1 MDTIDNLRLS
11 IGVELARSGAP
22 ELVHKR
28 IIGHLSAPLFRQ
40 RVLDLFLTEE
50 ERAEEERAA
59 SRGFYCVDV
68 DEGTYHMAKARDWLM
83 KLEELEDLAYECSN
97 VVLRLSER
105 VAALLKHHADV
116 LSADVLSAARLSGF
130 TIKP

>member
-1 MDTIDNLRLS
+1 MSNTIDNLRLS
-11 IGVELARSGAP
+11 IGVELTQSDTP

-28 IIGHLSAPLFRQ
+28 IIGHLSALLVHQ

-59 SRGFYCVDV
+59 DRGFYSVDV
-68 DEGTYHMAKARDWLM
+68 NEGTYHMAKARDWLM

-116 LSADVLSAARLSGF
+116 LSAARLSGA